1 MTKNSFKYVLKYED
15 KGIVLTD
22 YQNDELITPDK
33 LNDLVKSILNSE
45 IKNFINYQ
53 DNNLI
58 IVFRGGSLVLKDYKR
73 FFKLNKFKAIKDK
86 YDMSTKRNAKVIKHK
101 GNGKV
106 IVLTSAMI
114 ISLLTGA
121 ILNKS
126 NNKVSNDKGF
136 NIEKI
141 TDDDLAKIQV
151 NKSNKINNDKD
162 NLKSNAQVVNVS
174 YVDNTNSDKL
184 INAENNYSEIINK
197 YAQKYGLDANLI
209 LAMCTQE
216 RGQHSSA
223 VDTGGGLGLMQIQV
237 SQHPD
242 GSTIKT
248 TTFDNNNKPHNSEF
262 TFYEDD
268 YKYLDGN
275 VKAGCALLRSYLNE
289 FDGNIIAALY
299 AYNAGNTNVRNAI
312 REYAN
317 NNNESYKNVLSEINN
332 YDWNKYIGYDD
343 NDYLSLVMQ
352 YYLDNSIKY
361 FAIDDNNAV
370 NYVICNINNVLVN
383 NDKTR

>member
-1 MTKNSFKYVLKYED
+1 MDKNSFEYVLKYKDNE
-15 KGIVLTD
+15 IVLTD
-22 YQNDELITPDK
+22 YQDEDIVSQDK
-33 LNDLVKSILNSE
+33 LTGLVKSIINSQ

-58 IVFRGGSLVLKDYKR
+58 IVFKNGSLVLKDYKR
-73 FFKLNKFKAIKDK
+73 FFKLNEFKAIKDK
-86 YDMSTKRNAKVIKHK
+86 YDRSINKNAKVIKHK

-114 ISLLTGA
+114 ISILTGST
-121 ILNKS
+121 LTKS
-126 NNKVSNDKGF
+126 NNKISNAIGY

-141 TDDDLAKIQV
+141 TDDNLVKTQADKKTEV
-151 NKSNKINNDKD
+151 NNNADKSE
-162 NLKSNAQVVNVS
+162 SNVQVVNVS
-174 YVDNTNSDKL
+174 YIDNTNSDKL

-197 YAQKYGLDANLI
+197 YAHKYGLDANLI

-216 RGQHSSA
+216 RGQHSNE
-223 VDTGGGLGLMQIQV
+223 VDAGGGLGLMQIQV

-242 GSTIKT
+242 GSAIKT
-248 TTFDNNNKPHNSEF
+248 TTFDNNNLPHDSEF
-262 TFYEDD
+262 TFYEDN
-268 YKYLDGN
+268 YKNLDGN
-275 VKAGCALLRSYLNE
+275 VEAGCALLRSYLNE
-289 FDGNIIAALY
+289 FNGNIIAALY
-299 AYNAGNTNVRNAI
+299 AYNAGNSNVRNAI

-317 NNNESYKNVLSEINN
+317 NNRVSYENVLSDINN
-332 YDWNKYIGYDD
+332 YGWNKYIGYDN